1 LFAFVWQYIYF
12 KPHGLVVAL
21 FACSWIVPI
30 INTLY
35 RHDRFAWETPRVFQG
50 PSARDITRA

>member
-1 LFAFVWQYIYF
+1 
-12 KPHGLVVAL
+12 
-21 FACSWIVPI
+21 VPI

-35 RHDRFAWETPRVFQG
+35 RHDRFAWEAPRVFQG